1 MGAAPPRT
9 ADAARSMYIQKMLK
23 NSSPSERRS
32 FLTRLNTGV
41 ASFAAIAL
49 GGAAL
54 AQSKSAPAT
63 KFEPMRHDQDNWMD
77 EIPGKHRMVI
87 DTTNSPKF
95 GDGLLFANN
104 FLTANRTDYG
114 LENKDIAII
123 LVARHQSTSLAYSD
137 EMWAKYAA
145 SFAGDLPAEART
157 NLPKANPNATMLAS
171 LAKLGVQVAV
181 CSMAT
186 RRIAGIVARATN
198 GNADA
203 IFTELTTHLVANARM
218 APAGIIA
225 VSRAQERGY
234 TLVTA

>member
-1 MGAAPPRT
+1 MGAAPARF
-9 ADAARSMYIQKMLK
+9 ASAARSMYIQKMPK
-23 NSSPSERRS
+23 NPSPSERRS

-137 EMWAKYAA
+137 EMWAKYAS

-157 NLPKANPNATMLAS
+157 NLPKVNPNATMLAS
-171 LAKLGVQVAV
+171 LAKLGVQLAV

-203 IFTELTTHLVANARM
+203 IFAELTSHLVANARM

-234 TLVTA
+234 TLVSA